1 MKASVIVPTYKR
13 PLTLLQALN
22 SLQQQTLHQ
31 FEIVVVNNAID
42 PRTDELVN
50 DFGIG
55 SRVPVRCIP
64 SPPGVLHEARH
75 AGARAAIGE
84 ILMFTDDDATFDPG
98 WLQGYYNAFSK
109 HPEMAAAGGPVR
121 PVWDVPPLRGS
132 WT

>member
-98 WLQGYYNAFSK
+98 WLQAYCNAFSK
-109 HPEMAAAGGPVR
+109 HPEMAAAGGAVR